1 MIDIRRRLKYLVCAV
16 VRICGGWCLNQR
28 IRLCVFVMA
37 LMCAFFTILVL
48 ASASYYVCKRSLRE
62 CAATLGVH
70 SPPDYS
76 PSQRIVHAHSAQNES
91 MAKKITSL
99 EEKLN
104 NFEVRYRVRH
114 REVVSLLVKPV
125 TYNFPKETAPYP
137 PGYSEE
143 AMNMIH
149 NLTGTR
155 VLNGLQPRYIHRMQL
170 PFLVQIL
177 THLLNDP
184 FSLWPLYH
192 LSGARHYMDFVI
204 GIPTVKRDKQT
215 YLFTTLTYLIKA
227 LSAEDKR
234 SVVIVILV
242 GEPDVTYILKL
253 ARQIEIM
260 FPREISDGVIE
271 ILAPSPAYYPELE
284 DLCPTLG
291 DSPKRAMWRTKQ
303 NLDNI
308 YLMAYAIGKGVYYLM
323 LEDDVTT
330 KKDFLPEMKGYI
342 ETTTEKTP
350 HWIFIEFCQ
359 VGAIGKVFRTRD
371 LLPFVTYSQI
381 FYSNMP
387 IDWLLESYLADRV
400 CSIDKKSKSCA
411 ESKLRVRPRYKVSLF
426 QHIGVY
432 SSLQGKIQKVQDP
445 QFGKVQSYFPHQNPP
460 VQKITTTIE
469 DYYQH
474 SIQNAYEGI
483 DFFWGKKPKKGDTLE
498 FWYGRPLQIKRV
510 TFRSGNAEH
519 ITDQFYNT
527 VVEVLPAFGDNNFT
541 TILHFDEF
549 GLADGDVEEEF
560 SLVKAIRLRVNADSK
575 YWVILS
581 EIYIQTPDEK
591 KT

>member
-1 MIDIRRRLKYLVCAV
+1 MAKNFRRRLKYLVCAV

-28 IRLCVFVMA
+28 IRLCVFVMS

-48 ASASYYVCKRSLRE
+48 ASASS
-62 CAATLGVH
+62 
-70 SPPDYS
+70 
-76 PSQRIVHAHSAQNES
+76 HSAQNES

-104 NFEVRYRVRH
+104 NFEVRYR
-114 REVVSLLVKPV
+114 VKPV

-308 YLMAYAIGKGVYYLM
+308 YLMAYAISKGVYYLM

-342 ETTTEKTP
+342 KTTTEKTP

-460 VQKITTTIE
+460 AQKITTTIE

>member
-48 ASASYYVCKRSLRE
+48 ASASS
-62 CAATLGVH
+62 
-70 SPPDYS
+70 
-76 PSQRIVHAHSAQNES
+76 HSAQNES

-104 NFEVRYRVRH
+104 NFEVRYR
-114 REVVSLLVKPV
+114 VKPV

-460 VQKITTTIE
+460 AQKITTTIE